1 MGAAGADGNQEGY
14 ALAILPTNDSAWWH
28 TKDMLDFG
36 ANRDLPTVLVIDDDL
51 VSREVLATV
60 LTLGGYP
67 VHTAD
72 GGAASLELLAAGN
85 CAPEVIL
92 VDAQMP
98 GLSGPEL
105 IAALRA
111 QSRAVVVAMSGSNA
125 PRELTATADW
135 FLLKPFGAEAL
146 DQALRE
152 LALRA
157 HPKPVFAEET
167 DIAPGEEPVIKAEI
181 LAQFRQMMPETAVQ
195 EIYAAIVVD
204 LKTRLRAL
212 EAAVGAGDAAAVR
225 SIGHAIKGG
234 CGMAGAM
241 QAARLGALLEAAG
254 ADAKGNQLDNSTRLV
269 ADLRHALDRLESM
282 LNAGFPA

>member
-1 MGAAGADGNQEGY
+1 MIIPANEGAR
-14 ALAILPTNDSAWWH
+14 WH

-36 ANRDLPTVLVIDDDL
+36 SNRDLPAVLLIDDDM

-60 LTLGGYP
+60 LTLGGYT

-72 GGAASLELLAAGN
+72 DGATSLEVLAAGN

-111 QSRAVVVAMSGSNA
+111 RSRAVVLAMSGSNA
-125 PRELTATADW
+125 PKELTATADG

-146 DQALRE
+146 SQALQQ
-152 LALRA
+152 LARRA
-157 HPKPVFAEET
+157 QPKPVLEEET
-167 DIAPGEEPVIKAEI
+167 DVAPDAEPVMKAEVV
-181 LAQFRQMMPETAVQ
+181 AQFRQMMPEAAVR
-195 EIYAAIVVD
+195 EIYAAIVSD
-204 LKTRLRAL
+204 LKTRLAGL
-212 EAAVGAGDAAAVR
+212 ESAIGAGDAAAVR

-241 QAARLGALLEAAG
+241 QLARLGAMLEAG
-254 ADAKGNQLDNSTRLV
+254 AEANGNQLDNSAKL
-269 ADLRHALDRLESM
+269 AGDLRHALDRLESM
-282 LNAGFPA
+282 LNAEFPA